1 MNPKIGVEASKGGH
15 AKQAA
20 RLATA
25 RAILAD
31 LPPLVT
37 PEDAKIHLAL
47 ISGLAIRDLVSGSAA
62 QAALKAIDVW
72 LKAVAV
78 ENDVARIKG
87 LERRVSELEGELAAA
102 RKEPWRG

>member
-1 MNPKIGVEASKGGH
+1 MNPKIGELASKGGQ

-37 PEDAKIHLAL
+37 PEDAKTHLAL
-47 ISGLAIRDLVSGSAA
+47 ISGMAIKDLVSGSAA
-62 QAALKAIDVW
+62 QAAVKAIDVW
-72 LKAVAV
+72 IRAVAV
-78 ENDVARIKG
+78 EHDVRRIRHLEAR
-87 LERRVSELEGELAAA
+87 LAELEGELVAV
-102 RKEPWRG
+102 RKEPWHS